1 VLEPLAVAF
10 SRDNKSVI
18 AGGVDKTLSIIDPET
33 GKVLRTLPKQP
44 GLIIS
49 LDVSADKKQVAV
61 IYRSAD
67 YFAKVD
73 HLMLWNLDTG
83 AVLADFQKPG
93 ITIVG
98 GAFVGDHY
106 QVAAASDNQLGVW
119 SLR

>member
-1 VLEPLAVAF
+1 M
-10 SRDNKSVI
+10 S
-18 AGGVDKTLSIIDPET
+18 
-33 GKVLRTLPKQP
+33 
-44 GLIIS
+44 
-49 LDVSADKKQVAV
+49 SADKKQVAV
-61 IYRSAD
+61 ILLLLPD